1 MKKNEV
7 IEILSSDSDDDVV
20 IVPIDK
26 HNKINKFGKPEPK
39 ISLETEELECLEGP
53 FWINDSV
60 INSYINLMKSRTSQ
74 NVGSTNSFFFTKL
87 KKDGPVEASVWEGIK
102 GMPINRYDIFLIP
115 ICTGS
120 HWFLILVDFIH
131 EELCVLDPLGAKH
144 INEAMLINS
153 FLAFQCIKQLPIVQT
168 EVPQQMN
175 GFDCGAFLLQNAHC
189 LIFNDGIFNY
199 SQTDMPRIR
208 ERIKQEL
215 IEYLAN
221 KE

>member
-1 MKKNEV
+1 MKKIEV
-7 IEILSSDSDDDVV
+7 IEILSSDSDDDAVS
-20 IVPIDK
+20 VPIDR
-26 HNKINKFGKPEPK
+26 HDKINKFGKLEPK
-39 ISLETEELECLEGP
+39 ISFEIEDLKCLEGP

-60 INSYINLMKSRTSQ
+60 INSYLSLMKSRTVQ

-115 ICTGS
+115 VCTGS

-131 EELCVLDPLGAKH
+131 EELCVLDSLGTRH
-144 INEAMLINS
+144 DNEAMLINN
-153 FLAFQCIKQLPIVQT
+153 FLAFQCIEKLPIVQK

-199 SQTDMPRIR
+199 SQTDMPRVR
-208 ERIKQEL
+208 ERIKREL
-215 IEYLAN
+215 MEFRAS
-221 KE
+221 K